1 MAYMEQRPSSFEPK
15 HPSPTMNISKS
26 FNDALGLSRIE
37 GLGPKGTGVRGLRDE
52 RSPAPSQTPK
62 F

>member
-37 GLGPKGTGVRGLRDE
+37 GLGPKGTRVRGLR
-52 RSPAPSQTPK
+52 S
-62 F
+62 